1 MSAVLGP
8 GLAVS
13 RYRAGV
19 VIRHHDDESWPD
31 HHQEGQQIARPLG
44 LHYASANRH
53 NFHFQAGRGI
63 HHKFVAHRPF
73 SFLPARKHYG
83 HHGRQAI
90 STPPTGT
97 NTCRRLSKGKNS
109 SSRKLERR
117 PSALRLH
124 HRNFS
129 GRSGGEDDSLR
140 DYRFTA
146 GTSTPYPPEYWEVD
160 RRSVPYTFLETSS
173 KLRREIKKPFP
184 PSGRNGQLS
193 RAIADGFPH
202 WSKLQHR
209 AP

>member
-83 HHGRQAI
+83 HHGRHAI

-109 SSRKLERR
+109 SSRNWSVGLQ
-117 PSALRLH
+117 PSA
-124 HRNFS
+124 
-129 GRSGGEDDSLR
+129 
-140 DYRFTA
+140 FT
-146 GTSTPYPPEYWEVD
+146 TVI
-160 RRSVPYTFLETSS
+160 SVEEAAA
-173 KLRREIKKPFP
+173 K
-184 PSGRNGQLS
+184 
-193 RAIADGFPH
+193 AD
-202 WSKLQHR
+202 
-209 AP
+209 APIPGARIL

>member
-1 MSAVLGP
+1 MTMSPGP
-8 GLAVS
+8 TTIRKVS
-13 RYRAGV
+13 RLRAHLDFTTRPRTGTTS
-19 VIRHHDDESWPD
+19 ISKPAA
-31 HHQEGQQIARPLG
+31 GSITNLLLIALLLSTRAKTPRASRPAG
-44 LHYASANRH
+44 DINAANRH
-53 NFHFQAGRGI
+53 
-63 HHKFVAHRPF
+63 
-73 SFLPARKHYG
+73 KH
-83 HHGRQAI
+83 
-90 STPPTGT
+90 
-97 NTCRRLSKGKNS
+97 LSEIVEGKEFELQE
-109 SSRKLERR
+109 LERR